1 MNNKTQLFILLS
13 IGMIFIASKRTLPKG
28 QTAQL
33 GETSL
38 YNNYANISGVKH
50 DFFKLF
56 FMTFIPGLL
65 INNPTNIFSFT
76 LDTFNQSLFGRAL
89 IVALTIAF
97 YHTTLQPMINFLPAF

>member
-1 MNNKTQLFILLS
+1 
-13 IGMIFIASKRTLPKG
+13 MIFYANHITLPKT
-28 QTAQL
+28 QVANP

-38 YNNYANISGVKH
+38 YNNYINTTGLKH

-65 INNPTNIFSFT
+65 SREHINIFSVRR
-76 LDTFNQSLFGRAL
+76 FNKSLFGRSL

-97 YHTTLQPMINFLPAF
+97 FHTSLQPLINYMPIF